1 MTVKQLRMVIMG
13 APGSGKG
20 TVTGRLL
27 TKFPQ
32 IHPLSTGDVLRREIA
47 EKTDLGLK
55 AQKFIQSGKLIDD
68 HTMANLVKREL
79 EKNKWLSSSSFLL
92 DGFPRTVGQ
101 ARELSYVLHDHPIN
115 CVVELD
121 VPREVIMDR
130 ICNRWIHPASGR
142 IYNLQYNPP
151 KTPFKDD
158 VTGEDLIQREDD
170 KPETVNVRLDQYY
183 SELDAIR
190 DYYKKIPD
198 IYHVISG
205 STSDIVAPKLQN
217 LVQHLNYKH

>member
-1 MTVKQLRMVIMG
+1 MTVRQLRMIVMG

-27 TKFPQ
+27 SKFPQ
-32 IHPLSTGDVLRREIA
+32 IHSLSTGDVLRREIA
-47 EKTDLGLK
+47 QQSELGIK
-55 AQKFIQSGKLIDD
+55 AQEFIKSGRLVDD
-68 HTMANLVKREL
+68 KTMANVVKREL
-79 EKNKWLSSSSFLL
+79 IGNKWLSSSFLL
-92 DGFPRTVGQ
+92 DGFPRTIGQ
-101 ARELSYVLHDHPIN
+101 AKALSFVLHDYPIN

-142 IYNLQYNPP
+142 VYNLKYNPP
-151 KTPFKDD
+151 VTPFKDD
-158 VTGEDLIQREDD
+158 ITGEDLIQRADD
-170 KPETVNVRLDQYY
+170 TPETVNIRLDQYY
-183 SELDAIR
+183 SQLGPIR
-190 DYYKKIPD
+190 DYYKSFSD

-217 LVQHLNYKH
+217 LVHSLYKH